1 MFGSLE
7 SFLYLLYLK
16 WISFLINLV
25 STLRYQI
32 SIYKNYFRNPT
43 KLSLNGWKS
52 WISVFSSF
60 MCWINW
66 SCFAVYSRSS
76 CLQHALWVL
85 NSLGPL
91 SSFYMPQQLHLY
103 HLSWKTSK
111 FQMLFFFPSLKGT
124 PHLEYE
130 CIPIFLSP
138 TLTCTLF
145 FLSFFC
151 FLITFHLQW
160 QWRDF
165 IFFSFLILSI
175 R

>member
-111 FQMLFFFPSLKGT
+111 FQMLFFFQVWKVL
-124 PHLEYE
+124 
-130 CIPIFLSP
+130 P
-138 TLTCTLF
+138 TWNMNAFQSSYHQLWLVHCF
-145 FLSFFC
+145 SWVFC